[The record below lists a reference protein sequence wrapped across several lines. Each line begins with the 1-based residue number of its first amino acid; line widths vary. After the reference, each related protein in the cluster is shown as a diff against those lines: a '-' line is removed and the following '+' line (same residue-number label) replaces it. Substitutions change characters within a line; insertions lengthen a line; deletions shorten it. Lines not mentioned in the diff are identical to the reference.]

1 MRTSVLLFAS
11 AFVTSTLGG
20 CDVGPET
27 LAQQDDA
34 FCQSLGRAPGTKEHD
49 RCRLNREE
57 ARERRHAEQQNMVAT
72 GLAIA
77 ATPPPTLAPR

>member
-1 MRTSVLLFAS
+1 MRISVLFIAS

-20 CDVGPET
+20 CDVGPEK

-34 FCQSLGRAPGTKEHD
+34 FCQSLGSPGTKEYD
-49 RCRLNREE
+49 RCRVNREE

-72 GLAIA
+72 GLAVA
-77 ATPPPTLAPR
+77 ATPPPALAH

>member
-1 MRTSVLLFAS
+1 MRISVLLFAS

-20 CDVGPET
+20 CDIGPEK

-34 FCQSLGRAPGTKEHD
+34 FCHSLGSPGTKEYD
-49 RCRLNREE
+49 RCRVNLKE

-72 GLAIA
+72 GLAVA
-77 ATPPPTLAPR
+77 PPPPAPR